1 MKKSENVNKDD
12 IVLYTTAYGCLYVG
26 KVISVD
32 KENNIAYVWY
42 GIDNIAAATQLDRIY
57 NCRYEE
63 INRLP
68 VENADIVEFI
78 LLNNYCDG
86 AGDALYSQSLHN
98 VIRAFNENGY
108 SYKINE
114 LDYLLRMDGTL
125 ETFAKIVNA
134 LNRLVIAEERKK
146 NHD

>member
-1 MKKSENVNKDD
+1 M
-12 IVLYTTAYGCLYVG
+12 
-26 KVISVD
+26 
-32 KENNIAYVWY
+32 VW
-42 GIDNIAAATQLDRIY
+42 IDNIAAATEIDKLYKCDIETVE
-57 NCRYEE
+57 RY
-63 INRLP
+63 P
-68 VENADIVEFI
+68 VHNVDIVEFI

-86 AGDALYSQSLHN
+86 ASDALYSQSLHN